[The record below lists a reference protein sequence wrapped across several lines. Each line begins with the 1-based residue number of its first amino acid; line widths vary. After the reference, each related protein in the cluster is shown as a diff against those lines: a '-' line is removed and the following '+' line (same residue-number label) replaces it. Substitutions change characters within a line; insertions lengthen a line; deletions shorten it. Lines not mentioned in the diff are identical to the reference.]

1 MPGVFSPNLISSS
14 WLIPI
19 THADVIPIT
28 HADMICITES
38 WLCPDILESEILVPA
53 WLPDNETRQ
62 TGMVEEG
69 GGDHTDTTVKFVVKM
84 QEAERIGFHKKFKL
98 ESSINT

>member
-1 MPGVFSPNLISSS
+1 
-14 WLIPI
+14 
-19 THADVIPIT
+19 
-28 HADMICITES
+28 MICITES
-38 WLCPDILESEILVPA
+38 WLCPDILESEILVPV

-69 GGDHTDTTVKFVVKM
+69 GYHTDMTVKFVVTFSQEKM
-84 QEAERIGFHKKFKL
+84 QGAERIGSHKKFKL

>member
-1 MPGVFSPNLISSS
+1 M
-14 WLIPI
+14 
-19 THADVIPIT
+19 
-28 HADMICITES
+28 
-38 WLCPDILESEILVPA
+38 VPA

-69 GGDHTDTTVKFVVKM
+69 GGYHTDTTVKFVVKM